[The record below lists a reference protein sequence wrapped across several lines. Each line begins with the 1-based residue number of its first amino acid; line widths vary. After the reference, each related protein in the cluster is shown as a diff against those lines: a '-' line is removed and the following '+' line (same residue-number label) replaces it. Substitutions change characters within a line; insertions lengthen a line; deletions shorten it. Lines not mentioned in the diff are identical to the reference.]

1 MTTLVDESYKAVTI
15 KSIEEEG
22 KSYESEKKYIIGV
35 LLSIKVVEKQNVI
48 NQYNKKKLGIATYN
62 RILTFGSCKDEE
74 GKSFC
79 MIFESSISFRYFI
92 YKMMD
97 LKIGDTVVI
106 YEPKKIMNYLSKG
119 KDLPVIESR
128 MLAFSHQVDRGLYL
142 TEEVALSIP
151 EEGYT
156 KFFFYSGVK
165 IKFFNAQIVPVVCQ
179 GLMCDKQKEN
189 QCGCLMGHKTPRI
202 VLDVNVKL
210 KEKKI
215 SEVNKMNILSWDLTK
230 KLFTD
235 IGRDVSITSFL
246 DMRKLKVIRSSI
258 NNIGNIINEK
268 GGWTIIGWVRTG
280 FTDDE
285 VTTDSLEK
293 IVGAESVSPHI
304 ISLSYTKK
312 LDNATEKLVA
322 KEKFSMT
329 KFTTEA
335 LMTGTNPITSMESG
349 EEETSGKFLKKI
361 F

>member
-1 MTTLVDESYKAVTI
+1 MIKLVDPSYTAVTI

-22 KSYESEKKYIIGV
+22 KSYESEDKCIIGV
-35 LLSIKVVEKQNVI
+35 LLSIRIAERQNVI
-48 NQYNKKKLGIATYN
+48 KQYNKKKLGVTTYN
-62 RILTFGSCKDEE
+62 RILTFGSCKDED
-74 GKSFC
+74 GKTFC
-79 MIFESSISFRYFI
+79 IIFESSISFRSFI
-92 YKMMD
+92 NNMLD

-106 YEPKKIMNYLSKG
+106 YEPEEIMTYLSKEN
-119 KDLPVIESR
+119 DLPVIRSG
-128 MLAFSHQVDRGLYL
+128 MFSFSHQVNRGLYL

-165 IKFFNAQIVPVVCQ
+165 IKFFNAQIVPVLCQ

-189 QCGCLMGHKTPRI
+189 QCGCLIGHKTPKI

-210 KEKKI
+210 NEKKI
-215 SEVNKMNILSWDLTK
+215 SEVNKMNIISWDLTK
-230 KLFTD
+230 KFFTD

-312 LDNATEKLVA
+312 LDKATEKLVA

-335 LMTGTNPITSMESG
+335 LMTGTNPITSMENLV
-349 EEETSGKFLKKI
+349 KRK
-361 F
+361 